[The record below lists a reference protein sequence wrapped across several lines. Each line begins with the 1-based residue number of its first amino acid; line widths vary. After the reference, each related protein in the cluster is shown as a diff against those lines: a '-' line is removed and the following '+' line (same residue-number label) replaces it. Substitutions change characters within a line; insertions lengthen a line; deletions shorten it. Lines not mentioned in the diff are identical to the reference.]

1 MIDTLIDLVVNE
13 PTEKNKLEFEN
24 AINLLEHSLI
34 REAELLPHK
43 SQEYF
48 NKRTEAF
55 SVRPEYS
62 KMMLNKWVSKYGSTD
77 GCPVKYE
84 ATLNIPF
91 RQIKPL

>member
-1 MIDTLIDLVVNE
+1 MIEKLIDLVVTN
-13 PTEKNKLEFEN
+13 PTEKNKLEFEK
-24 AINLLEHSLI
+24 AINLLENSLI
-34 REAELLPHK
+34 EEAQFLPPK

-55 SVRPEYS
+55 NVRLTYS
-62 KMMLNKWVSKYGSTD
+62 KLMLNKWVSKYGSTN

-84 ATLNIPF
+84 STLNIPF